1 MKNVLLS
8 YCILSCLLIGCN
20 KSSSAQK
27 QGQDPM
33 EPTNQNDQ
41 HKSANPAQKSNIIR
55 LVKHQVMDT
64 EGTAMVASTYLLP
77 TDWTVQDKLY
87 WEYRDPTVPI
97 RFQSMMQNADG
108 SMRIQIYPDV
118 RASWY
123 TGPAGTNGYRP
134 PSDIITGMKD
144 LIKVERKGKNIHYV
158 GQKIL
163 SDADNHNPS
172 ARQKYQSGVI
182 NIEYDD
188 NGQTYEEEFYGRLD
202 ISDIVTPT
210 VYGNSEAIIWGASGL
225 TSFRALKGKLGESR
239 KIAQTVSSSARL
251 TKPFYNKLAQVLQ
264 LLSDQTYAQIFQAGQ
279 ISRIISQ
286 TNDQMIANI
295 DASYRQSQQSADRM
309 NAQFSDYIRG
319 VDRYT
324 NAGSD
329 VQLPSGYDNA
339 WVNDRGEYILTN
351 STGYDPGRDYD
362 GSWKQL
368 QRQN

>member
-1 MKNVLLS
+1 MKNIFLAGSILS
-8 YCILSCLLIGCN
+8 YILTSCTN
-20 KSSSAQK
+20 PASTQK
-27 QGQDPM
+27 QGQEQM
-33 EPTNQNDQ
+33 ESNNQNN
-41 HKSANPAQKSNIIR
+41 KSTTGNPASKAKVLK
-55 LVKHQVMDT
+55 LVKHQVMDN
-64 EGTAMVASTYLLP
+64 EGTGMVASTYLLP
-77 TDWTVQDKLY
+77 EDWTVQDKLF

-97 RFQSMMQNADG
+97 RFQSLMQNADG
-108 SMRIQIYPDV
+108 TMRIQIYPDV

-144 LIKVERKGKNIHYV
+144 LIKTERKGKNINYV
-158 GQKIL
+158 SQKIL

-172 ARQKYQSGVI
+172 ARQKSQSAVL

-202 ISDIVTPT
+202 ISDMITPT
-210 VYGNSEAIIWGASGL
+210 VYGNTEAIIWGAGGL
-225 TSFRALKGKLGESR
+225 VSFRAPKGKLEESR

-251 TKPFYNKLAQVLQ
+251 TKPFYNKLAQVLKI
-264 LLSDQTYAQIFQAGQ
+264 LSDQTYAQIYQAGQ

-295 DASYRQSQQSADRM
+295 DASYRQSQQSAERA

-319 VDRYT
+319 VDHYSD
-324 NAGSD
+324 AGSD

-351 STGYDPGRDYD
+351 TAGYDPGRDYD
-362 GSWKQL
+362 GHWKQL

>member
-1 MKNVLLS
+1 MKKVLLICS
-8 YCILSCLLIGCN
+8 ILSGLLIGCN

-41 HKSANPAQKSNIIR
+41 PKSGNNAAKTNVLR

-64 EGTAMVASTYLLP
+64 EGTGMVASTYLLP

-97 RFQSMMQNADG
+97 RFQSLMQNGDG

-118 RASWY
+118 RASWS

-144 LIKVERKGKNIHYV
+144 LIKAERKGKNISYV
-158 GQKIL
+158 NQKIL

-172 ARQKYQSGVI
+172 ARQKSQSGVI
-182 NIEYDD
+182 NVEYDD

-202 ISDIVTPT
+202 ISDIVSPT

-225 TSFRALKGKLGESR
+225 VSFRAPKGKLEEAR

-251 TKPFYNKLAQVLQ
+251 TKPFYNKLAQVMQ
-264 LLSDQTYAQIFQAGQ
+264 LLSDQTYAQIYQAGQ

-295 DASYRQSQQSADRM
+295 DASYRQSQQSADRT

-319 VDRYT
+319 VDHYT
-324 NAGSD
+324 DAGSD

-351 STGYDPGRDYD
+351 STGYDPGQNYD
-362 GSWKQL
+362 GNWKQL

>member
-1 MKNVLLS
+1 MKKILLACS
-8 YCILSCLLIGCN
+8 FISCFNFACTSNTKENTTSQSPSPQDIEKGKQNESGSASKPAIL
-20 KSSSAQK
+20 K
-27 QGQDPM
+27 
-33 EPTNQNDQ
+33 
-41 HKSANPAQKSNIIR
+41 
-55 LVKHQVMDT
+55 LVKHQVMDI
-64 EGTAMVASTYLLP
+64 EGTGMVASTYLLP
-77 TDWTVQDKLY
+77 ADWTVQDKLY

-97 RFQSMMQNADG
+97 RFQSLMQNSDG
-108 SMRIQIYPDV
+108 SMHIQIYPDV

-123 TGPAGTNGYRP
+123 TGPSGTNGYRP

-144 LIKVERKGKNIHYV
+144 LIKAERKGKNINYV
-158 GQKIL
+158 SQKIL

-172 ARQKYQSGVI
+172 ARQKSQSGVI

-202 ISDIVTPT
+202 ISDVVTPT
-210 VYGNSEAIIWGASGL
+210 VYGNTEAIIWGAGGL
-225 TSFRALKGKLGESR
+225 VSFRAPKGKLEESR

-264 LLSDQTYAQIFQAGQ
+264 MLSDQTYAQIYQAGQ

-295 DASYRQSQQSADRM
+295 DASYRQSQQSADRAK
-309 NAQFSDYIRG
+309 AQFSDYIRG
-319 VDRYT
+319 VDHYSD
-324 NAGSD
+324 AGSD
-329 VQLPSGYDNA
+329 VQLPSGYDHA

-351 STGYDPGRDYD
+351 STGYDPGRDYS
-362 GSWKQL
+362 GNWKQL